1 MPTVLVTGAARGLG
15 LEFVRQYSQ
24 DGWRVLACARDPSA
38 PELAQLAAASG
49 GRVTTHAL
57 DVADPASIT
66 ALAAALDGTK
76 IDVLLNNAG
85 TMGSQSFAKSGTA
98 IQRFGQSDYADWEQM
113 FRINTLAP
121 MRMAEAFVEHVAA
134 SDRKVIA
141 TLTSVVGSI
150 GSNNFGGLYAYRSTK
165 AAANAVMKSMGLD
178 LARRGIVA
186 VPIHPGWARTA
197 MGGPNA
203 PVDPV
208 DSVTGVRKVID
219 GLTKEMA
226 GRFWQFDGGEVAW

>member
-15 LEFVRQYSQ
+15 LEFVRQYAAE
-24 DGWRVLACARDPSA
+24 GWRVLACARSPDA
-38 PELAQLAAASG
+38 PELAAIAAGSG
-49 GRVTTHAL
+49 GKVTTHAL
-57 DVADPASIT
+57 DVADPASIA
-66 ALAAALDGTK
+66 ALAKSLAGTP

-85 TMGSQSFAKSGTA
+85 TMGAQSFAKNGPTV
-98 IQRFGQSDYADWEQM
+98 QRFGYSDYPDWEQM

-121 MRMAEAFVEHVAA
+121 MRMAEALVDNVAA

-150 GSNNFGGLYAYRSTK
+150 GSNTFGGMYAYRATK
-165 AAANAVMKSMGLD
+165 AAANAVMRSMGLD
-178 LARRGIVA
+178 LARKAIIA
-186 VPIHPGWARTA
+186 VPLHPGWARTE

-208 DSVTGVRKVID
+208 DSVRGMRAVID
-219 GLTKEMA
+219 GLTKEKA
-226 GRFWQFDGGEVAW
+226 ARFWQFDGAEVPW